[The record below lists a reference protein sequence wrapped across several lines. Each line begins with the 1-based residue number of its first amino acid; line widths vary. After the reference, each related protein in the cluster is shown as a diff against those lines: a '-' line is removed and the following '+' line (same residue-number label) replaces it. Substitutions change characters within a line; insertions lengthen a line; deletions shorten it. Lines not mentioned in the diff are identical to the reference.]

1 MKVTVENKK
10 GLNKDVKVFVDKKT
24 MNVYM
29 DEKYE
34 EIKGTVNLKGFRPG
48 KVPREI
54 LKRQF
59 GKAVFSEVLD
69 KVLKET
75 STKALQ
81 ENKIKP
87 AGQPKLDLKTYGED
101 KDLEYILS
109 VTELPKVELKSIE
122 NIKFDEYTVKID
134 QKETDKRINDIAKNQ
149 PNFKEAPETTKAKK
163 GDLVVFDY
171 NATVDEKTFKGGEGK
186 NTQLTLGKD
195 LFLKGFDEQ
204 LIGVKKGDEKIVDAT
219 LPENFPEKEFINKK
233 AKFKCTISAVKI
245 PEDVK
250 IDDQFAKNLGAK
262 DLNDLKSLITK
273 QINDEYKN
281 SLDRLTKNQILK
293 EIEKFKV
300 SEIPENLLEDEI
312 KILSQGMSEDDAKK
326 SRKNFEEVAKKRIK
340 VGLVLNEFGEQ
351 NQIKVTEQELQAEVQ
366 KQIRMMPG
374 QEKMVMEF
382 YKKNPNALASLRGT
396 VYEEKILNMIKEK
409 AKPNKKEISK
419 DEAEKILKES
429 QKQQLEQ
436 ERRQAEINTLQ
447 QHNDLLAELDQAED
461 VNRATFAFLNRDDDN
476 SVRAF
481 NEAQTEISD
490 RDIRRIDAQGL
501 YASEQLRLRSVGAL
515 RAGRAAER
523 AANLNAMATIFSAS
537 YKATQTG

>member
-24 MNVYM
+24 INSYMN
-29 DEKYE
+29 EKYD
-34 EIKGTVNLKGFRPG
+34 EIKDKVNLKGFRPG
-48 KVPREI
+48 KVPRDI

-59 GKAVFSEVLD
+59 GKAIFGEVLD

-101 KDLEYILS
+101 KDLEYVLS

-122 NIKFDEYTVKID
+122 NIKFDEYSVKID
-134 QKETDKRINDIAKNQ
+134 QAETERRLKEIAKNQ
-149 PNFKEAPETTKAKK
+149 PSFKDAADNVKAKE

-171 NATVDEKTFKGGEGK
+171 NATVDEKSFKGGEGK

-195 LFLKGFDEQ
+195 LFLKGFDKQ
-204 LIGVKKGDEKIVDAT
+204 LIGVLKGDEKIVEAV
-219 LPENFPEKEFINKK
+219 LPENFPEKELVNKK
-233 AKFKCTISAVKI
+233 AKFKCSITAVKN
-245 PEDVK
+245 PEEVK

-293 EIEKFKV
+293 EIEKFKIN
-300 SEIPENLLEDEI
+300 EIPENLLAEEI
-312 KILSQGMSEDDAKK
+312 KILSQGMSEEDAKK
-326 SRKNFEEVAKKRIK
+326 SKSNFEEVAKKRIK
-340 VGLVLNEFGEQ
+340 VGLILNEFGEQ
-351 NQIKVTEQELQAEVQ
+351 NQIKVTEQELQTEVQ
-366 KQIRMMPG
+366 KQVQMMPG
-374 QEKMVMEF
+374 QEKMVMDF

-396 VYEEKILNMIKEK
+396 VYEEKILNAIKQK
-409 AKPNKKEISK
+409 GKSSKKEITK

-429 QKQQLEQ
+429 QNQQLDTNKEQ
-436 ERRQAEINTLQ
+436 TKDKPKKKEQKKTSPKKTAAKST
-447 QHNDLLAELDQAED
+447 
-461 VNRATFAFLNRDDDN
+461 
-476 SVRAF
+476 
-481 NEAQTEISD
+481 
-490 RDIRRIDAQGL
+490 IDKT
-501 YASEQLRLRSVGAL
+501 VKK
-515 RAGRAAER
+515 
-523 AANLNAMATIFSAS
+523 
-537 YKATQTG
+537 KAKKVSKK

>member
-24 MNVYM
+24 MNLYM

-87 AGQPKLDLKTYGED
+87 AGQPKLDLKSYGED

-149 PNFKEAPETTKAKK
+149 PNFKEASETTKAKK

-233 AKFKCTISAVKI
+233 AKFICKISAVKI

-340 VGLVLNEFGEQ
+340 VGLILNEFGEQ
-351 NQIKVTEQELQAEVQ
+351 NQIKVTEQELQTEVQ

-429 QKQQLEQ
+429 QKQQLDQ
-436 ERRQAEINTLQ
+436 ELK
-447 QHNDLLAELDQAED
+447 DQRKPEKKAD
-461 VNRATFAFLNRDDDN
+461 VKKTADN
-476 SVRAF
+476 KTKPKVKKTKSVAKK
-481 NEAQTEISD
+481 IKKVS
-490 RDIRRIDAQGL
+490 
-501 YASEQLRLRSVGAL
+501 
-515 RAGRAAER
+515 
-523 AANLNAMATIFSAS
+523 
-537 YKATQTG
+537 KK